1 MKSLLLITSLFISF
15 SAHAVDRKL
24 GQVIA
29 VERELTDVYDT
40 CLKTV
45 SGDVSKPSSFF
56 SCTVKFATAPEMPIS
71 KGNIFRLIDQNC
83 SVTGEAINGTL
94 LITFSGAK
102 SNSTFEASR
111 LCLENTLAANK
122 NSVKLHIYTIE

>member
-1 MKSLLLITSLFISF
+1 MKTLLLITSLLISF

-29 VERELTDVYDT
+29 VEREITDLYEA

-45 SGDVSKPSSFF
+45 SGDVTKPSSFF
-56 SCTVKFATAPEMPIS
+56 SCTVKFATPPETPIS
-71 KGNIFRLIDQNC
+71 KGNIFHLMDQNC

-111 LCLENTLAANK
+111 LCLESTLATNK
-122 NSVKLHIYTIE
+122 NSVKLHVYTIE